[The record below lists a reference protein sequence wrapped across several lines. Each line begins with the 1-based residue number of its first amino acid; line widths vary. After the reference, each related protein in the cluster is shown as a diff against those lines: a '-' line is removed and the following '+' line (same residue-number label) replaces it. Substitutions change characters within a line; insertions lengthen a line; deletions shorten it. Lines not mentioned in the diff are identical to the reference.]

1 MRPFNLSI
9 HLDLI
14 LAAQIFFVKQG
25 KPSMMKSANPKILPF
40 LLFPIGILA
49 ISSSS
54 IFTRLGQA
62 GAPSLVI
69 AVYRLLIAG
78 GVLLLFVISKNRGEF
93 RKVDRKTLRLFL
105 FAALFLAAHFAS
117 WITSLEFTSIASS
130 VVLVTTT
137 PVWVAVF
144 SPFVLKEKIS
154 MKMWLG
160 IMLAVLGSVIVAASQ
175 ACHLNAAGQVICP
188 QFDELF
194 AARSFWGNLL
204 ALVGAWMAAGYMIV
218 GRKMRNR
225 FSITFYAFMVYS
237 LAGLFLLIVVILSRL
252 PLFGYSNESYLWMI
266 LLALIPQL
274 IGHSTFNWALG
285 FLPASLVSVAFMAE
299 PVGTIIL
306 ALIIF
311 RETPLIPELAGGAL
325 ILVGILV
332 VSLANRRFIR
342 KLEKV

>member
-1 MRPFNLSI
+1 MMNLNNS
-9 HLDLI
+9 
-14 LAAQIFFVKQG
+14 
-25 KPSMMKSANPKILPF
+25 KILPF
-40 LLFPIGILA
+40 LIFPFGILA

-78 GVLLLFVISKNRGEF
+78 GVLFLFVISKNRSEF
-93 RKVDRKTLRLFL
+93 RTVDRKTFLLFL
-105 FAALFLAAHFAS
+105 SAALFLAAHFAS

-144 SPFVLKEKIS
+144 SPFFLKEKIS
-154 MKMWLG
+154 MKMWVG
-160 IMLAVLGSVIVAASQ
+160 IMLAVLGSVVVAGSQ
-175 ACHLNAAGQVICP
+175 ACHFNTTGQIICP
-188 QFDELF
+188 QFNEMF

-218 GRKMRNR
+218 GRKMRKR

-237 LAGLFLLIVVILSRL
+237 LAGFYLLFVVILTRL
-252 PLFGYSNESYLWMI
+252 PLFGYTNESYLWMI
-266 LLALIPQL
+266 LLAFIPQL

-285 FLPASLVSVAFMAE
+285 FLSASLVSVAFMAE

-306 ALIIF
+306 ALIVF
-311 RETPLIPELAGGAL
+311 GETPLIPELAGGAL
-325 ILVGILV
+325 ILVGIFV
-332 VSLANRRFIR
+332 VSLANRRLTK